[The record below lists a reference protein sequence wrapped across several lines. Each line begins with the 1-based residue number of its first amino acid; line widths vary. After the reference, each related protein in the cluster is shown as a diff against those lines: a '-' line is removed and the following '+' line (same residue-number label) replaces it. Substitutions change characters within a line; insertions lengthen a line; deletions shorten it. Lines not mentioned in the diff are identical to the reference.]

1 MDANTA
7 PDILQVFG
15 DLCNRF
21 SRLTKSGDGSAVPVY
36 GGIGTLLAFL
46 LRRPIHNYLKVI
58 RTGFRSQAS
67 VNAVGA
73 FFPVT
78 EMVRYLGGFSN
89 VELLSLKAVSE
100 LNIRTQKDAITNNPF
115 FKIGSLVVSRY
126 AVVKALASGSM
137 QSFLASLLFVFVITF
152 VILAIQYVF
161 VFLPRLQRA
170 QLLDDMIQISLENK
184 RLQNVQAHEA
194 ITKVLPDAE

>member
-7 PDILQVFG
+7 PDILQVFRE
-15 DLCNRF
+15 LCDRF
-21 SRLTKSGDGSAVPVY
+21 SRLTKSDDGSAVPIY
-36 GGIGTLLAFL
+36 GGIGTFLAFL
-46 LRRPIHNYLKVI
+46 LRRPIHNYVKVM

-73 FFPVT
+73 FFPVA

-89 VELLSLKAVSE
+89 AELRSLKTVSE
-100 LNIRTQKDAITNNPF
+100 LNIRIQKDALKNNPLF
-115 FKIGSLVVSRY
+115 NFGGLVVSGY
-126 AVVKALASGSM
+126 ALVKALVSGSM
-137 QSFLASLLFVFVITF
+137 QSFLANLFVVFVITF
-152 VILAIQYVF
+152 VIVAIQYVF

-184 RLQNVQAHEA
+184 RLQTVQANEA